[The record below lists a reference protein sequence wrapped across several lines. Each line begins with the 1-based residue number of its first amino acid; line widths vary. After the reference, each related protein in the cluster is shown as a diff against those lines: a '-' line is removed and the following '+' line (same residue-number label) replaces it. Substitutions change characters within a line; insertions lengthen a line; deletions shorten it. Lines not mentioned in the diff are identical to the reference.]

1 MQLLLSPPS
10 PSPPECEIWMEIW
23 FGNEAESRD
32 KCQGLCGA
40 ALWNCPTRHPY
51 GQKGKPASSAVFIL
65 ALSYVL
71 LDSSDEDIKVG
82 RL

>member
-23 FGNEAESRD
+23 FGDEAESRD
-32 KCQGLCGA
+32 QCQVLCGA
-40 ALWNCPTRHPY
+40 ALGNCLTHPPY
-51 GQKGKPASSAVFIL
+51 GQKGQPGSAAVFIL
-65 ALSYVL
+65 VLSYML
-71 LDSSDEDIKVG
+71 LDSSDEDIKAG

>member
-23 FGNEAESRD
+23 FGDEAESRD
-32 KCQGLCGA
+32 QCQVLCGA
-40 ALWNCPTRHPY
+40 ALWNCPTHPPY
-51 GQKGKPASSAVFIL
+51 GQKGKPGSSAVFIL
-65 ALSYVL
+65 VLSYML
-71 LDSSDEDIKVG
+71 LDSSDEDIKAG